1 LIERTQVAIVG
12 AGPAGLMLS
21 HLLHLAGVRSVVLES
36 RDRVYV
42 QARVRAGVLEHGAA
56 QLLRSAGVGARMDRE
71 GLVHRGIYLHFAGG
85 RHHVDFETL
94 IGRTILVY
102 GQQEVVRDLIAARL
116 HAGGDI
122 RFEAEVT
129 AVDSGR
135 AEVRYMQDE
144 QETILQADLVAACD
158 GSHGVGRRS
167 IGGATTY
174 EHEYP
179 HSWLGV
185 LARTP
190 PASEELIY
198 AYHDHGFALHSMR
211 SPEVSRLYLQ
221 VRNDE
226 DIAAWPEHRIWAEL
240 RLRLGEPSLPSGE
253 IIDIGITPMRSAVL
267 EPMQCGRMFVAGD
280 AAHIVPPTGA
290 KGMNLALADVAVLSP
305 AMVDWFRTGS
315 TASLDQYSQNCA
327 RRVWRAQRFSAFMTN
342 LLHRDAEGDPFQHR
356 LRLANLEYT
365 VGSRAAATSLAEN
378 YVGAA
383 TDGVA
388 L

>member
-1 LIERTQVAIVG
+1 
-12 AGPAGLMLS
+12 
-21 HLLHLAGVRSVVLES
+21 
-36 RDRVYV
+36 
-42 QARVRAGVLEHGAA
+42 
-56 QLLRSAGVGARMDRE
+56 
-71 GLVHRGIYLHFAGG
+71 
-85 RHHVDFETL
+85 
-94 IGRTILVY
+94 
-102 GQQEVVRDLIAARL
+102 
-116 HAGGDI
+116 
-122 RFEAEVT
+122 
-129 AVDSGR
+129 
-135 AEVRYMQDE
+135 
-144 QETILQADLVAACD
+144 
-158 GSHGVGRRS
+158 
-167 IGGATTY
+167 
-174 EHEYP
+174 
-179 HSWLGV
+179 
-185 LARTP
+185 
-190 PASEELIY
+190 
-198 AYHDHGFALHSMR
+198 MR